1 MHPDE
6 LVSLFDQQA
15 AGYDRQW
22 AKTAAIRDCLYF
34 LLEPLFAELPPDA
47 RVLCV
52 GAGTGAELA
61 HLARVFPRWT
71 FTAVEPSGA
80 MLEACRRRAEADGF
94 AARCEFHEGFLDSLP
109 PEAPF
114 DAATCFLVSQ
124 FLVDRAERVRFFAGI
139 AGRLRAG
146 GLLASSDLAADVAS
160 PHYEVL
166 LPAWMRMMAA
176 ADVSAEAIERIR
188 AAYTRDVAVLPP
200 DEVAAII
207 RDGGFDPPTLFSQA
221 GLIHAWL
228 SRRGDGAA
236 SAS

>member
-1 MHPDE
+1 MHASD
-6 LVSLFDQQA
+6 LISLFDQQA

-22 AKTAAIRDCLYF
+22 AKTAPIRDCLYL
-34 LLEPLFAELPPDA
+34 LLEPLFAGLPADA

-52 GAGTGAELA
+52 GVGTGVEMA

-80 MLEACRRRAEADGF
+80 MLEACRRRAEAEGF
-94 AARCEFHEGFLDSLP
+94 AARCRFHDGFLDSLP
-109 PEAPF
+109 NEAPF

-160 PHYEVL
+160 PQYEVL
-166 LPAWMRMMAA
+166 LPAWMRMMSA

-188 AAYTRDVAVLPP
+188 IAYTRDVAVLPP
-200 DEVAAII
+200 GEVADII
-207 RDGGFDPPTLFSQA
+207 KAGGFEPPTLFFQA
-221 GLIHAWL
+221 GLIHAWV
-228 SRRGDGAA
+228 SRRGDA
-236 SAS
+236 SA

>member
-1 MHPDE
+1 MNPGD

-22 AKTAAIRDCLYF
+22 VKTAPIRDCLYL
-34 LLEPLFAELPPDA
+34 LLEPLFAGLPADA

-52 GAGTGAELA
+52 GVGTGMEMA

-80 MLEACRRRAEADGF
+80 MLEACRRRAEEEGF

-109 PEAPF
+109 GDAPF

-124 FLVDRAERVRFFAGI
+124 FLVERAERVRFFAGI

-146 GLLASSDLAADVAS
+146 GLLASSDLAADVAA
-160 PHYEVL
+160 PQYEVL
-166 LPAWMRMMAA
+166 LPAWTRMMAA
-176 ADVSAEAIERIR
+176 ADVSKDAIERIR

-200 DEVAAII
+200 GEVADII
-207 RDGGFDPPTLFSQA
+207 ESGGFEAPTLFFQA

-228 SRRGDGAA
+228 SRRGK
-236 SAS
+236 